1 MSKTLTKILTICGLC
16 VVVVAAVVASA
27 VCATAAIGYE
37 VAVDT
42 VTLLNEQFNSPEGK
56 VKVKING
63 KYTDKLLIKKGEE
76 ATITFEEKDV
86 KDFEFQGYYN
96 GDKGTYEGT
105 EVIVDENGVVAKTY
119 KVVVNNNMN
128 FTAVFKASKFYKVNL
143 AYNVNQD
150 IAEDRSITLGLDGD
164 SVYQDKENSNVYW
177 VKDGSQV
184 KLSHDEV
191 GYKFNNWY
199 QGPVS
204 DGIAKE
210 ESFVVEAD
218 GTYTADFTMKNKYT
232 IFVEPSFDQVVAAD
246 GKLDAKVNGQNSVTV
261 YEGTKVTLTTSATGY
276 DFVNW
281 TINGTAA
288 GTDPII
294 EYTVTANAAVKANYK
309 AIVYQVSYNGA
320 EAVSMVY
327 GSGLT
332 AAADSYESTG
342 WKKFAGWKYNGNTVT
357 RAIFA
362 GENRNIALTGEY
374 RNQANENY
382 VLATGDKSITYNT
395 GRENCLDFTNAP
407 SLAYYNLVGFKL
419 GEKEYRFNGNAIAGT
434 AEEVKAFDELLMNS
448 PVNQIAVE
456 PIYELAFDLNF
467 TIMTNNAWGA
477 AGTTNIIEAGDT
489 TNIYTVSILE
499 RFARTGADPTT
510 LKAIRFD
517 GNGIR
522 GQFGAEDKN
531 LQDVKLVGIL
541 EWLEIDPNNTS
552 AVNIEIEFIV

>member
-56 VKVKING
+56 VTVKING
-63 KYTDKLLIKKGEE
+63 KYTDKLLVKKGEE
-76 ATITFEEKDV
+76 ATITFEA

-105 EVIVDENGVVAKTY
+105 EVIVDENGVVAETY
-119 KVVVNNNMN
+119 KVVVNDNMN

-150 IAEDRSITLGLDGD
+150 IADDRSITLGLDGD
-164 SVYQDKENSNVYW
+164 SVYPDKENSNVYW

-184 KLSHDEV
+184 TLSHNEV

-210 ESFVVEAD
+210 ETFVVEAD

-232 IFVEPSFDQVVAAD
+232 IFVETSFDQVVAAE
-246 GKLDAKVNGQNSVTV
+246 GKLDAKVNGQNSITV
-261 YEGTKVTLTTSATGY
+261 YEGTKVTLATSATGY

-320 EAVSMVY
+320 EAVSAVY
-327 GSGLT
+327 GSEL
-332 AAADSYESTG
+332 AVAEDSYESTG

-362 GENRNIALTGEY
+362 GENRNVTLTGEY

-395 GRENCLDFTNAP
+395 GRENRLDFTNAP

-419 GEKEYRFNGNAIAGT
+419 GENEYRFNGNAIAGT

-448 PVNQIAVE
+448 SVNQIAVE

-467 TIMTNNAWGA
+467 TIKSNNAWGA
-477 AGTTNIIEAGDT
+477 EGTVNAISAGST
-489 TNIYTVSILE
+489 TNIYAVSILE
-499 RFARTGADPTT
+499 RFAREGADPTT
-510 LKAIRFD
+510 LKAIRVY
-517 GNGIR
+517 GNSIQ
-522 GQFGAEDKN
+522 GQFGAEDEN
-531 LQDVKLVGIL
+531 LQAVKLVDIL
-541 EWLEIDPNNTS
+541 DKLMVDPNNTN